1 VLEDAG
7 ARPQRLLLASTGT
20 KSKARPDTY
29 YVEALAAPDTI
40 NTMPQPTLD
49 AFIDHG
55 HVGELLSADAVDADQ
70 TVAQFESRGIDVQGL
85 AARLQRE
92 GADAFVDS
100 WEDLMQKLAGKA
112 TKVSA
117 GVT

>member
-1 VLEDAG
+1 
-7 ARPQRLLLASTGT
+7 
-20 KSKARPDTY
+20 
-29 YVEALAAPDTI
+29 
-40 NTMPQPTLD
+40 MPQPTLD

-70 TVAQFESRGIDVQGL
+70 MVAQFESSGIDVKGL
-85 AARLQRE
+85 GARLQTE
-92 GADAFVDS
+92 GANAFVDS

-112 TKVSA
+112 AKVTA